1 MPTESI
7 HEKYAKSLK
16 RHATTRKHP
25 LQLKKKSR
33 RGEIQKNK
41 AKGFSGGA
49 SAGLPAQA
57 LRAATEKAARE
68 GDSVVEK
75 SNLERVFTFARTYFT
90 AGEPKTPPQ
99 WQPTDNLW
107 NKPRAERKRG
117 KQKRK

>member
-68 GDSVVEK
+68 GDSVAEK
-75 SNLERVFTFARTYFT
+75 SILEGSV
-90 AGEPKTPPQ
+90 GLEPTTPCLKGRCSNQLSYDP
-99 WQPTDNLW
+99 
-107 NKPRAERKRG
+107 A
-117 KQKRK
+117 